1 MKTLGIVGGI
11 APESTIEYY
20 RLLMASYRERVTDG
34 SAPSIV
40 IDSIDLKKLLDLTAA
55 GDLEGLTSYLVG
67 EVRLLARAGA
77 ALGLVAANTPHIV
90 FDEVLRQSPI
100 PLVSIVEAT
109 CAAAKALGLKKVALF
124 GTRFTMHGRFY
135 PDVFSR
141 EGIALVLPADDDLA
155 FIHDSYVGE
164 LVKGIYRPETREKLL
179 AIVGRMREDEGID
192 GVILGGTELPLIL
205 RSETASGIP
214 LLDTTRLHVEA
225 ALDELLGR
233 PARGP

>member
-1 MKTLGIVGGI
+1 MRTLGIVGGI

-20 RLLMASYRERVTDG
+20 RLLMASYRERVPDG

-55 GDLEGLTSYLVG
+55 GDLAGLTGYLVG

-77 ALGLVAANTPHIV
+77 GLALLAANTPHIV
-90 FDEVLRQSPI
+90 FDEVLRKSAI
-100 PLVSIVEAT
+100 PLVSIAEAT
-109 CAAAKALGLKKVALF
+109 CAAAKALGLKRLALF
-124 GTRFTMHGRFY
+124 GTRFTMLGRFY

-141 EGIALVLPADDDLA
+141 EGIALVLPAEKDLA
-155 FIHDSYVGE
+155 FIHKKYVGE
-164 LVKGIYRPETREKLL
+164 LVKGVYRPETREKLL

-205 RSETASGIP
+205 KGETSRVP
-214 LLDTTRLHVEA
+214 LLDTTRIHVEA
-225 ALDELLGR
+225 ALDELLGKS
-233 PARGP
+233 A

>member
-1 MKTLGIVGGI
+1 MRTLGIVGRI

-20 RLLMASYRERVTDG
+20 RLLMASYRERVPDG

-55 GDLEGLTSYLVG
+55 GDLAGLTGYLVG

-77 ALGLVAANTPHIV
+77 GLALLAANTPHIV
-90 FDEVLRQSPI
+90 FDEVLRKSAI
-100 PLVSIVEAT
+100 PLVSIAEAT
-109 CAAAKALGLKKVALF
+109 CAAAKALGLKRLALF
-124 GTRFTMHGRFY
+124 GTRFTMLGRFY

-141 EGIALVLPADDDLA
+141 EGIALVLPAEKDLA
-155 FIHDSYVGE
+155 FIHKKYVGE
-164 LVKGIYRPETREKLL
+164 LVKGVYRPETREKLL

-205 RSETASGIP
+205 KGETSRVP
-214 LLDTTRLHVEA
+214 LLDTTRIHVEA
-225 ALDELLGR
+225 ALDELLGKS
-233 PARGP
+233 A

>member
-1 MKTLGIVGGI
+1 MRTLGIVGGI

-20 RLLMASYRERVTDG
+20 RLLMASYRERVPDG

-55 GDLEGLTSYLVG
+55 GDLAGLTGYLVG

-77 ALGLVAANTPHIV
+77 GLALLAANTPHIV
-90 FDEVLRQSPI
+90 FDEVLRKSAI

-109 CAAAKALGLKKVALF
+109 CAAAKALGLKRLALF
-124 GTRFTMHGRFY
+124 GTRFTMLGRFY

-141 EGIALVLPADDDLA
+141 EGIALVLPAEKDLA
-155 FIHDSYVGE
+155 FIHKKYVGE
-164 LVKGIYRPETREKLL
+164 LVKGVYRPETREKLL

-205 RSETASGIP
+205 KGETSRVP
-214 LLDTTRLHVEA
+214 LLDTTRIHVEA
-225 ALDELLGR
+225 ALDELLGKS
-233 PARGP
+233 A